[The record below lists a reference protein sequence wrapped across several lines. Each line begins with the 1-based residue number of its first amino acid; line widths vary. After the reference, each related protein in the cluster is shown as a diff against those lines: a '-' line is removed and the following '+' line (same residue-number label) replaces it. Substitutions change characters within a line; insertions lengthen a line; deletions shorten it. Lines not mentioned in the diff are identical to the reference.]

1 MGHSSLMIR
10 DLEAVPERSL
20 LATVVSLALT
30 DACSTPPKPDKNK
43 DKLRDT
49 PAGLRMSRDAFTAM
63 RFLFDTKHAGLEEYS
78 IWLDFDAG
86 NFRNKLHEIMA
97 DNGPNQINGFDST
110 QRRNFR
116 YNYLMWR
123 KAKDM
128 ADVPE
133 EEESEDAAV

>member
-1 MGHSSLMIR
+1 MGHSSLIR
-10 DLEAVPERSL
+10 VSDELPERSL
-20 LATVVSLALT
+20 LATVVLLAIN

-43 DKLRDT
+43 NRLRDT

-78 IWLDFDAG
+78 LWLDFDAG
-86 NFRNKLHEIMA
+86 SFRNKLHEIMA
-97 DNGPNQINGFDST
+97 DNGPNQINGFDAT
-110 QRRNFR
+110 HRRNFR